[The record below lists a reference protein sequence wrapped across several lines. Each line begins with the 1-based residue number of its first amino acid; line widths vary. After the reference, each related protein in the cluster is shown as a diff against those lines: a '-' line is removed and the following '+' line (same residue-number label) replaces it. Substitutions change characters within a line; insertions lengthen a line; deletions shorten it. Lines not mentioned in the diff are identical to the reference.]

1 MLALYC
7 ILFFVLLL
15 SSVPIFLSL
24 GIPSILWFFSSG
36 SPFVVY
42 AQKFF
47 NSCDSFAMMAI
58 PFFMLAGNIMEKTDI
73 TQSLLD
79 LANAAVGWIR
89 GGIAH
94 TVELAGIL
102 LAGLSG
108 SSNAD
113 TSALA
118 VLTLAPLRKS
128 GYPDGWA
135 NAIVVS
141 AGSIGPI
148 IPPSITMII
157 FANAVGMNV
166 GQLFMSGILPG
177 ILIGAGYMIV
187 CYIYAKRHNIQRE
200 PFKGLKHLGVTF
212 IRAFWA
218 LLMPIII
225 IGGILSGIFTATE
238 SGVIAVVYGII
249 YGFVRKKLT
258 LNGLKECVVNAAKAS
273 VGPTTLVAVSSVFSY
288 MLAREGIV
296 TIIGNFAEGHIG
308 TTFLFLMFNILICF
322 IAGCFVDATATM
334 LLLGPIMLPIAQ
346 SMGIAPLHF
355 ACVFVLANILGG
367 MTPPVGTQLF
377 VITAI
382 SKTPISKL
390 MKPMFWFILVYLLA
404 LVIITLMPGLATYI
418 PSLSLA

>member
-1 MLALYC
+1 MVLICC
-7 ILFFVLLL
+7 ILFFLLL
-15 SSVPIFLSL
+15 FCSVPIFIAL
-24 GIPSILWFFSSG
+24 GVPCAMWFVDSG
-36 SPFVVY
+36 TSFVTF

-47 NSCDSFAMMAI
+47 NSCDSFAMLAI

-79 LANAAVGWIR
+79 LTNAAVGWIR

-118 VLTLAPLRKS
+118 VLTLDPLRKS
-128 GYPDGWA
+128 GYSDGWA

-148 IPPSITMII
+148 IPPSISMIV

-166 GQLFMSGILPG
+166 GDLFMSGVLPG
-177 ILIGAGYMIV
+177 ILIGVGYMIV
-187 CYIYAKRHNIQRE
+187 CYIYAKRHNVKRE
-200 PFKGLKHLGVTF
+200 PFKGLRHLTRTF
-212 IRAFWA
+212 LKAFWA

-238 SGVIAVVYGII
+238 SGVIAVVYGVI
-249 YGFVRKKLT
+249 YGVVRKKL
-258 LNGLKECVVNAAKAS
+258 NGKLLGECVVNAAQAS
-273 VGPTTLVAVSSVFSY
+273 VGPVTLVAVSSVFSY
-288 MLAREGIV
+288 MLARAGV
-296 TIIGNFAEGHIG
+296 VSAIGAFAENSIA
-308 TTFLFLMFNILICF
+308 TPALFMIFNILVCF

-334 LLLGPIMLPIAQ
+334 LLLGPIMLPIAT
-346 SMGIAPLHF
+346 SMGINPLHF
-355 ACVFVLANILGG
+355 ACVFVLSNILGG

-382 SKTPISKL
+382 SKTPITKII
-390 MKPMFWFILVYLLA
+390 KPILCFILVYVLA
-404 LVIITLMPGLATYI
+404 LIIITFVPALATWI
-418 PSLSLA
+418 PSFA

>member
-1 MLALYC
+1 MVAFC
-7 ILFFVLLL
+7 VILFLVLLL
-15 SSVPIFLSL
+15 ASVPIFISL
-24 GIPSILWFFSSG
+24 GIPGIFWFLATD
-36 SPFVVY
+36 SPVVIF

-47 NSCDSFAMMAI
+47 NSCDSFAMLAI
-58 PFFMLAGNIMEKTDI
+58 PFFMLAGNVMEKTDI

-94 TVELAGIL
+94 TVEVAGML
-102 LAGLSG
+102 MAGLSG

-118 VLTLAPLRKS
+118 VLTLDPLRKS
-128 GYPDGWA
+128 GYSEGWA

-148 IPPSITMII
+148 IPPSITMIV
-157 FANAVGMNV
+157 FANAVGLNV
-166 GQLFMSGILPG
+166 GDLFMSGVLPG
-177 ILIGAGYMIV
+177 ILIGLGYMLV
-187 CYIYAKRHNIQRE
+187 CYIYARRHNIPRE
-200 PFKGLKHLGVTF
+200 PFKGFKHLGKTF
-212 IRAFWA
+212 IKAFWA

-225 IGGILSGIFTATE
+225 IGGILSGAFTATE
-238 SGVIAVVYGII
+238 SGVIALTYGII

-258 LNGLKECVVNAAKAS
+258 LSSLTECVVSAAKAA
-273 VGPTTLVAVSSVFSY
+273 VGPTSLVAISSAFSY
-288 MLAREGIV
+288 LLAREGIV
-296 TIIGNFAEGHIG
+296 TIIGNFAANHIG
-308 TTFLFLMFNILICF
+308 TPFLFLAFNILICF

-334 LLLGPIMLPIAQ
+334 LLLGPIMLPIA
-346 SMGIAPLHF
+346 SAMGIDPLHF
-355 ACVFVLANILGG
+355 SCVFVLSNIMGG

-390 MKPMFWFILVYLLA
+390 VKPMLPFILVYIIALL
-404 LVIITLMPGLATYI
+404 LISVCPSLATLV
-418 PSLSLA
+418 PALAG

>member
-1 MLALYC
+1 MLAFC
-7 ILFFVLLL
+7 IVLFFALLL
-15 SSVPIFLSL
+15 ASVPIFIAL
-24 GIPSILWFFSSG
+24 GLPSVLWFFESG
-36 SPFVVY
+36 SPFMIF

-79 LANAAVGWIR
+79 LANAVVGWIR
-89 GGIAH
+89 GGIAI
-94 TVELAGIL
+94 TVELAGML

-128 GYPDGWA
+128 GYTEGWA
-135 NAIVVS
+135 EAIVVS

-157 FANAVGMNV
+157 FANAVGLNV
-166 GQLFMSGILPG
+166 GQLFMSGVLPG
-177 ILIGAGYMIV
+177 ILIGTGYMIV
-187 CYIYAKRHNIQRE
+187 CFLYAKRHNIPRE
-200 PFKGLKHLGVTF
+200 RFKGFRNLGKTF
-212 IRAFWA
+212 LRAIWA
-218 LLMPIII
+218 LLMPAII
-225 IGGILSGIFTATE
+225 IGGILSGVFTATE
-238 SGVIAVVYGII
+238 SGVVAVVYGIC
-249 YGFVRKKLT
+249 YGFISRKLD
-258 LNGLKECVVNAAKAS
+258 LQGLKDSVVSAAKAS
-273 VGPTTLVAVSSVFSY
+273 VGPTTLVAISSVFSY

-296 TIIGNFAEGHIG
+296 SVIGNFAANHIAVPVA
-308 TTFLFLMFNILICF
+308 FMLFNILICF
-322 IAGCFVDATATM
+322 LAGCFVDATATM

-355 ACVFVLANILGG
+355 ACVFVLANIMGG

-382 SKTPISKL
+382 SKVPITRL
-390 MKPMFWFILVYLLA
+390 MKPMLWFILVYVLA
-404 LVIITLMPGLATYI
+404 LIVITLCPAFATLIPGLV
-418 PSLSLA
+418 S